1 MFDTNL
7 TKHLAELSKINFT
20 DDEIAV
26 ISNEMSEIISLMDTV
41 TEYNIDETFASAD
54 PVQFSDLRKDEI
66 KDSFPREE
74 ILKNAKGKSD
84 TCFKVPKVV

>member
-20 DDEIAV
+20 NDEIAV
-26 ISNEMSEIISLMDTV
+26 ISNEMSEIVSLMDTV

-54 PVQFSDLRKDEI
+54 PVEFSNLRKDEI